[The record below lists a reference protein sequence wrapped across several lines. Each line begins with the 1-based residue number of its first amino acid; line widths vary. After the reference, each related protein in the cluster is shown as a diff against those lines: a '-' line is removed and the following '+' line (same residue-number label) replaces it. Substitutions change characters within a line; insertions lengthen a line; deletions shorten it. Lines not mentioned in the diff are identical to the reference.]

1 MPTAA
6 NRFHDKD
13 IALLESLPGLPPGDR
28 RAAIEHLV
36 HNSSPAVREPAI
48 RMGAVL
54 LTDDSLASY
63 LREEADD
70 VLRNAGLEMLKL
82 RGPKSVDLGIS
93 LLTDR
98 DSDVVLQ
105 SVMLLDHLKDPR
117 ALEPLRG
124 VLRHANANVVQAAIV
139 AIGQLGHAAAAADLL
154 RFLTGEPW
162 FQVAAI
168 QALGNLRA
176 ANAIGPLS
184 ELLDDPMVGAF
195 AAEALMW
202 IGGPEAF
209 QHLAHYWLTDRADG
223 DKPIELLAH
232 VLEGLIES
240 APEMPGLRDAIAAR
254 MNYTAGSLG
263 IAAARC
269 LLALGAGPQDSEA
282 LRVLAGSTSDGT
294 VLPACL
300 TRRKS
305 LIAKLISE
313 RGVRRSWGFLLAARY
328 PDAVPLSELS
338 TALATSTG
346 HEQLA
351 AIAQAL
357 SQIDSSELGSA
368 LLDFYLGLPRDA
380 IPGWAPLLYEHRDVL
395 RDAIDRRQ
403 DLPEGTHSVLTAILQ
418 ESPAAVADAIVKLP
432 VDRRM
437 QALSQVSDRNDVVRE
452 LPWIEW
458 LKEDLDLYSSIAATV
473 AKQAELGKVL
483 PEIRKL
489 LQATPTRD
497 LIRMVSNL
505 NDEESVATLVELL
518 DRSDIALQPFLIGA
532 LGSIGGDEA
541 RQALRTVARSGGPRW
556 GRMAYK
562 ALSLCATRE
571 DEPFF
576 RSAVRHTD
584 WYVRLSCVHV
594 LGKTLR
600 AEDAQI
606 LTQLAAD
613 PVGLVAHRARAAL
626 ER

>member
-1 MPTAA
+1 MPTAT

-13 IALLESLPGLPPGDR
+13 LALLESLPGLPPGDR

-82 RGPKSVDLGIS
+82 RGPKSVDLGIG

-105 SVMLLDHLKDPR
+105 AVVLLDHLKDPR

-139 AIGQLGHAAAAADLL
+139 AIGQLGHAAAAEDLIP
-154 RFLTGEPW
+154 FLTGEPW

-184 ELLDDPMVGAF
+184 ELLGDPMVGGF

-202 IGGPEAF
+202 IGGPGAF
-209 QHLAHYWLTDRADG
+209 QHLAQYWLTDRADG

-232 VLEGLIES
+232 VLEGLIEP
-240 APEMPGLRDAIAAR
+240 APEIPGLRDAIAAR

-269 LLALGAGPQDSEA
+269 LLALGEGPQDPEA
-282 LRVLAGSTSDGT
+282 LRVLAGSTSDGA

-300 TRRKS
+300 ARRKD

-328 PDAVPLSELS
+328 PDAVPLRELS

-357 SQIDSSELGSA
+357 AQIDSSELGTA

-380 IPGWAPLLYEHRDVL
+380 LPGWGPLLYQHRDVL
-395 RDAIDRRQ
+395 RDAIDRKQ
-403 DLPEGTHSVLTAILQ
+403 DLPEEQHSVLTAILQ

-432 VDRRM
+432 VHRRM
-437 QALSQVSDRNDVVRE
+437 QAITQVSDRSDVVRE

-473 AKQAELGKVL
+473 AKQAELGKAL

-489 LQATPTRD
+489 LDTTPTRD

-562 ALSLCATRE
+562 ALSLCATQG

-576 RSAVRHTD
+576 RSAVRHPD

-594 LGKTLR
+594 LGTTLR
-600 AEDAQI
+600 ADDIQI

>member
-1 MPTAA
+1 
-6 NRFHDKD
+6 
-13 IALLESLPGLPPGDR
+13 
-28 RAAIEHLV
+28 
-36 HNSSPAVREPAI
+36 
-48 RMGAVL
+48 MGSVL

-105 SVMLLDHLKDPR
+105 AVTLLDHLKDPR

-139 AIGQLGHAAAAADLL
+139 AIGQLGHAAAGEDLIP
-154 RFLTGEPW
+154 FLTGEPW

-176 ANAIGPLS
+176 ANAIDPLS
-184 ELLDDPMVGAF
+184 QLLDDPMVGGF

-202 IGGPEAF
+202 IGGPGAF
-209 QHLAHYWLTDRADG
+209 QHLAQYWLTDRADG

-269 LLALGAGPQDSEA
+269 LLALGAGPQDAEA

-300 TRRKS
+300 ARRKD

-328 PDAVPLSELS
+328 PGFVRLSELAAVLS
-338 TALATSTG
+338 TSAG
-346 HEQLA
+346 HHQLM
-351 AIAQAL
+351 AISQAL
-357 SQIDSSELGSA
+357 SKIESAELGPA
-368 LLDFYLGLPRDA
+368 MLKFYQGLPEVALPTWGPLMLQHREA
-380 IPGWAPLLYEHRDVL
+380 ILPAMDRSPNLEENTKVVL
-395 RDAIDRRQ
+395 
-403 DLPEGTHSVLTAILQ
+403 SAILQ
-418 ESPAAVADAIVKLP
+418 ESPADVAQAIVKMSPTL
-432 VDRRM
+432 RK
-437 QALSQVSDRNDVVRE
+437 QALSQVMDRNDVVRE

-458 LKEDLDLYSSIAATV
+458 LKEDLDRYGSMAATV
-473 AKQAELGKVL
+473 AERAELGKML

-489 LQATPTRD
+489 LSTTPTRD

-505 NDEESVATLVELL
+505 NDEESVTTLVELL

-541 RQALRTVARSGGPRW
+541 RNALRTVARSGGPRW
-556 GRMAYK
+556 ARMAYK

-576 RSAVRHTD
+576 RSVVRNPD
-584 WYVRLSCVHV
+584 WYIRLSCVHV

-600 AEDAQI
+600 AEDTQI